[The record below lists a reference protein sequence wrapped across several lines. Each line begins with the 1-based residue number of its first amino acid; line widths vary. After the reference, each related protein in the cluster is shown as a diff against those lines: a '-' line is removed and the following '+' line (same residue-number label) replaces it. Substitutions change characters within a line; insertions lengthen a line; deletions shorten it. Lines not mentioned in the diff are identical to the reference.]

1 MKRKISPVPLLIAAD
16 FNAAKAALEVLK
28 TKTSW
33 RLALTG
39 ADKRK
44 LFKLGPNSLTFVNDA
59 QDAGEAHPNSLR
71 KKFNMSD
78 MISRQALKQQLG
90 ELLAELVP
98 LTQALSD
105 TESLVGADLM
115 QDGLDIYEDL
125 QKDVEDEPGL
135 VPVVKALGKRFEKT
149 KTDTQTPPPSPPA

>member
-1 MKRKISPVPLLIAAD
+1 MKRKITPVPLLVAAD
-16 FNAAKAALEVLK
+16 FSAVKTAIETIKAK
-28 TKTSW
+28 TGW

-44 LFKLGPNSLTFVNDA
+44 LFKLGPDSLTFVNDA

-71 KKFNMSD
+71 KKFNMSE
-78 MISRQALKQQLG
+78 MITRQALKQQLS
-90 ELLAELVP
+90 ELLADLVP
-98 LTQALSD
+98 LAQALSD

-149 KTDTQTPPPSPPA
+149 KTDKQTPPPSPPA